1 MQIDDKESCFCI
13 PIIKDHFKFLEK
25 NNKSEGVIPS
35 FLKFF
40 KKEKMFLIFS
50 NIQDAE
56 ECKKN
61 IISKYNS
68 TQIESIIFNNEFLN
82 SDNTE
87 NIKSIVTRKK
97 FFGLCYIYNN
107 TNYKYVAVID
117 KDVEFIRYKDI
128 DKIFKE
134 FYVRKTI
141 FTTCSSH
148 TLFKTIANAVF
159 SEEIISCLPKLNN
172 LKNIIN
178 NVDGSINYFWFN
190 DIPIYEKT
198 LFLEFYKKIKDLT
211 IHDKLVFDYNFYMYF
226 LLSENIFKLFKL
238 KENLNEKNNFLYTK
252 ASLLEDQRIIK
263 NFKLYF
269 EYVKPSWL
277 KYPLSVGEGS
287 SEVFLKFHV
296 DR

>member
-1 MQIDDKESCFCI
+1 MSKESCFCI
-13 PIIKDHFKFLEK
+13 PVSKNHFHFLEK
-25 NNKSEGVIPS
+25 NKYSEGVLPS
-35 FLKFF
+35 FLKHF
-40 KKEKMFLIFS
+40 KEEKIFLVFS
-50 NIQDAE
+50 NTQEAE

-61 IISKYNS
+61 IISKYDT

-97 FFGLCYIYNN
+97 FFGLYHIYNN

-141 FTTCSSH
+141 FTTCSSNG
-148 TLFKTIANAVF
+148 FVKNIANAVF
-159 SEEIISCLPKLNN
+159 NKEIISYLPKLNN
-172 LKNIIN
+172 CKNIIN
-178 NVDGSINYFWFN
+178 NADGSVNYFWFN

-198 LFLEFYKKIKDLT
+198 LFLEFYEKIKDLT
-211 IHDKLVFDYNFYMYF
+211 IRDRLIFDYNFYMYF
-226 LLSENIFKLFKL
+226 LLSENVFTLFKL
-238 KENLNEKNNFLYTK
+238 KEDLNEKNNFLCTEF
-252 ASLLEDQRIIK
+252 SLLEDQGSIK

-269 EYVKPSWL
+269 EYVNPGWL